1 MMCKRILVLHS
12 QHARRRLFE
21 GRFLEVLLA
30 LLNDSIIVLATTNDE
45 DGMIYGDLVFLSQAY
60 T

>member
-1 MMCKRILVLHS
+1 MYKRILVLHS